1 MKFITLSIFFFLSA
15 LSLHAQF
22 YYLDILV
29 NKQTNNQY
37 KLLRN
42 LEIRKITATSYDGD
56 EISEDFVLEQRVS
69 SDGKQIITRTAS
81 VNNEESYFVSNYNIN
96 RLSHTVDSNKN
107 AINTVDYTYDNSGK
121 ILNIDNNSKDFDG
134 TFLNTENHIWLY
146 KEGGMP
152 QSMLKVRNGTDT
164 TFVAF
169 DYDENG
175 NVSEE
180 RWQKKNTL
188 IETYYYYY
196 NEKKLLTDVVRYNAR
211 AQKLLPDFMFEY
223 DNLGQLIQMT
233 QTQGGIA
240 NYLVWKYF
248 YNENGL
254 KDKELVYNKN
264 RLLLGRVEYKY
275 R

>member
-1 MKFITLSIFFFLSA
+1 MKYIVLSIFFFLSA
-15 LSLHAQF
+15 PSLHAQF

-42 LEIRKITATSYDGD
+42 FEIRKITATSYDGD
-56 EISEDFVLEQRVS
+56 EISEDFVLEQTIS
-69 SDGKQIITRTAS
+69 GDGKQIITRTAS
-81 VNNEESYFVSNYNIN
+81 VNNEESYFISNYNIN
-96 RLSHTVDSNKN
+96 RIIHTVDSSKN

-134 TFLNTENHIWLY
+134 TFLNTENHIWYY
-146 KEGGMP
+146 KDNGLP
-152 QSMLKVRNGTDT
+152 LNMLKIRNGADT
-164 TFVAF
+164 TYVTF

-175 NVSEE
+175 NVAEE
-180 RWQKKNTL
+180 KWQKKNNT

-196 NEKKLLTDVVRYNAR
+196 NDKKILTDVVRYNAR

-223 DNLGQLIQMT
+223 DNLGHLTQMT

-264 RLLLGRVEYKY
+264 RLLLGRVEYRY